1 MDNSDQN
8 TTPSKP
14 SLRTQYIAN
23 LDVAELLGHEPKTAD
38 ISRDLPMRKWLYS
51 WLLDPNIP
59 GNKQKQF
66 DKWLGILIVANLFSL
81 VFEQVPAIFEPNK
94 QLFHYFDV
102 FSVIVFTIEYA
113 LRFYLAPE
121 DEEFKKKRN
130 ARLGF
135 VTSPFAII
143 DLLAIAPFYLQAFL
157 PVDLRVLR
165 ALRLLR
171 ILKLFRILIP
181 AYQEFVRANQGR
193 TFRQRI
199 HALVFPSP
207 YGGALHDLFDTFIAV
222 WVLLSVTSVIL
233 ESVDSIHYILN
244 LQFVVLD
251 SIAVAIFTLEYCM
264 RIYSCVE
271 DPKYQGAIAGRFNQ
285 AKSPSTFIDLLAIL
299 PFYLEVFLH
308 HVLDL
313 RFLRIFRLAR
323 LLKLTRNSDA
333 TAVLFRVIARE
344 WPVMSAASFI
354 MGLLLILTASMGYLL
369 EHEAQPE
376 KFENIPQSIYW
387 AVITLASVG
396 YGDISPVTPWGRAM
410 TSVLALLG
418 IGIFAIPAA
427 LLASAFSDELIK
439 DREGLKADLFKILKD
454 GKIEAKEIEFIRT
467 EAKRLHL
474 SVAEINA
481 LIDLVIKEK
490 EIEENLKA
498 LPVHMI
504 AQRPEHA
511 VEYFKTCISEIRQI
525 EMHMTAGEFENTAK
539 ELDRLTQSE
548 LQLWRQ
554 IQGKA

>member
-1 MDNSDQN
+1 ME
-8 TTPSKP
+8 TKKPTPF
-14 SLRTQYIAN
+14 RTQYIEN
-23 LDVAELLGHEPKTAD
+23 LNVAELLGKEQKAE
-38 ISRDLPMRKWLYS
+38 ISKDLPMRKWLHS

-59 GNKQKQF
+59 GNKQKQV
-66 DKWLGILIVANLFSL
+66 DKWLGILIVLNLFSL

-94 QLFHYFDV
+94 NLFHYFDV

-121 DEEFKKKRN
+121 DEEFKNKSN

-143 DLLAIAPFYLQAFL
+143 DLLAIAPFYLQAFI

-171 ILKLFRILIP
+171 ILKLVRIIVP
-181 AYQEFVRANQGR
+181 AYQEFAKLNQGR
-193 TFRQRI
+193 TFRQKM
-199 HALVFPSP
+199 HALVFPTAYS
-207 YGGALHDLFDTFIAV
+207 GKLHELFDTFIAI
-222 WVLLSVTSVIL
+222 WVLLSVVSVIL
-233 ESVDSIHYILN
+233 ESVESLHYILN
-244 LQFVVLD
+244 LQFIVLD

-264 RIYSCVE
+264 RMYSCVE
-271 DPKYQGAIAGRFNQ
+271 DPKYEGAFFGRFKQ
-285 AKSPSTFIDLLAIL
+285 AKSPSTFIDFLAIV

-333 TAVLFRVIARE
+333 TTVLFRVIARE
-344 WPVMSAASFI
+344 WPIMSAASFI
-354 MGLLLILTASMGYLL
+354 MGLLLILTASIGYLL

-439 DREGLKADLFKILKD
+439 DRDALKANLFQILKD
-454 GKIEAKEIEFIRT
+454 GKIEAKETQFIRD

-474 SVAEINA
+474 SVEEINA
-481 LIDLVIKEK
+481 LIDQVIKDK
-490 EIEENLKA
+490 EIEDNLKA
-498 LPVHMI
+498 LPLHMI
-504 AQRPEHA
+504 AQRPAHA
-511 VEYFKTCISEIRQI
+511 IEYFKTCISEIRQLDMLM
-525 EMHMTAGEFENTAK
+525 EQGKFEETAK
-539 ELDRLTQSE
+539 ELDRLTESE

>member
-1 MDNSDQN
+1 METKNP
-8 TTPSKP
+8 THF
-14 SLRTQYIAN
+14 RTQYIEN
-23 LDVAELLGHEPKTAD
+23 LNVAELLGKEQKAE
-38 ISRDLPMRKWLYS
+38 ISKDLPMRKWLHS

-59 GNKQKQF
+59 GNKQKQV
-66 DKWLGILIVANLFSL
+66 DKWLGILIVLNLFSL

-94 QLFHYFDV
+94 NLFHYFDV

-121 DEEFKKKRN
+121 DEEFKNKRN

-143 DLLAIAPFYLQAFL
+143 DLLAIAPFYLQAFI

-171 ILKLFRILIP
+171 ILKLVRIIVP
-181 AYQEFVRANQGR
+181 AYQEFAKLNQGR
-193 TFRQRI
+193 TFRQKM
-199 HALVFPSP
+199 HALVFPTAYS
-207 YGGALHDLFDTFIAV
+207 GKLHELFDTFIAI
-222 WVLLSVTSVIL
+222 WVLLSVVSVIL
-233 ESVDSIHYILN
+233 ESVESLHYILN
-244 LQFVVLD
+244 LQFIVLD

-264 RIYSCVE
+264 RMYSCVE
-271 DPKYQGAIAGRFNQ
+271 DPKYEGAFFGRFKQ
-285 AKSPSTFIDLLAIL
+285 AKSPSTFIDFLAIV

-333 TAVLFRVIARE
+333 TTVLFRVIARE
-344 WPVMSAASFI
+344 WPIMSAASFI
-354 MGLLLILTASMGYLL
+354 MGLLLILTASIGYLL

-439 DREGLKADLFKILKD
+439 DRDALKANLFQILKD
-454 GKIEAKEIEFIRT
+454 GKIEAKETQFIRD

-474 SVAEINA
+474 SVEEINA
-481 LIDLVIKEK
+481 LIEQVIKDK
-490 EIEENLKA
+490 EIEDNLKA
-498 LPVHMI
+498 LPLHII
-504 AQRPEHA
+504 AQRPAHA
-511 VEYFKTCISEIRQI
+511 IEYFKTCISEMRQLDMLM
-525 EMHMTAGEFENTAK
+525 EQGKFEETAK
-539 ELDRLTQSE
+539 ELDRLTESE

>member
-1 MDNSDQN
+1 METKNP
-8 TTPSKP
+8 TPF
-14 SLRTQYIAN
+14 RTQYIEN
-23 LDVAELLGHEPKTAD
+23 LNVAELLGKEQKAE
-38 ISRDLPMRKWLYS
+38 ISKDLPMRKWLHS

-59 GNKQKQF
+59 GNKQKQV
-66 DKWLGILIVANLFSL
+66 DKWLGTLIVLNLFSL

-94 QLFHYFDV
+94 NLFHYFDV

-121 DEEFKKKRN
+121 DEEFKNKRN

-143 DLLAIAPFYLQAFL
+143 DLLAIAPFYLQAFI

-171 ILKLFRILIP
+171 ILKLVRIIVP
-181 AYQEFVRANQGR
+181 AYQEFAKLNQGR
-193 TFRQRI
+193 TFRQKM
-199 HALVFPSP
+199 HALVFPTAYS
-207 YGGALHDLFDTFIAV
+207 GKLHELFDTFIAI
-222 WVLLSVTSVIL
+222 WVLLSVVSVIL
-233 ESVDSIHYILN
+233 ESVESLHYILN
-244 LQFVVLD
+244 LQFIVLD

-264 RIYSCVE
+264 RMYSCVE
-271 DPKYQGAIAGRFNQ
+271 DPKYEGAFFGRFKQ
-285 AKSPSTFIDLLAIL
+285 AKSPSTFIDFLAIV

-333 TAVLFRVIARE
+333 TTVLFRVIARE
-344 WPVMSAASFI
+344 WPIMSAASFI
-354 MGLLLILTASMGYLL
+354 MGLLLILTASIGYLL

-439 DREGLKADLFKILKD
+439 DRDALKANLFQILKD
-454 GKIEAKEIEFIRT
+454 GKIEAKETQFIRD

-474 SVAEINA
+474 SVEEINA
-481 LIDLVIKEK
+481 LIDQVIKDK
-490 EIEENLKA
+490 EIEDNLKA
-498 LPVHMI
+498 LPLHMI
-504 AQRPEHA
+504 AQRPAHA
-511 VEYFKTCISEIRQI
+511 IEYFKTCISEIRQLDMLM
-525 EMHMTAGEFENTAK
+525 EQGKFEETAK
-539 ELDRLTQSE
+539 ELDRLTESE

>member
-1 MDNSDQN
+1 ME
-8 TTPSKP
+8 TKTPTP
-14 SLRTQYIAN
+14 FRTQYIDN
-23 LDVAELLGHEPKTAD
+23 IDVAELLGKEQKAD
-38 ISRDLPMRKWLYS
+38 ISKDLPMRKWLYS
-51 WLLDPNIP
+51 WLLDPHIP
-59 GNKQKQF
+59 GNKLKQV
-66 DKWLGILIVANLFSL
+66 DKWLGILIVLNLFSL

-94 QLFHYFDV
+94 NLFHYFDV

-121 DEEFKKKRN
+121 DEEFKNKRN

-143 DLLAIAPFYLQAFL
+143 DLLAIAPFYLQAFI

-171 ILKLFRILIP
+171 ILKLVRIVVP
-181 AYQEFVRANQGR
+181 AYQEFAQLNQGR
-193 TFRQRI
+193 TFRQKM
-199 HALVFPSP
+199 HALVFPTAYS
-207 YGGALHDLFDTFIAV
+207 GKLHELFDTFIAI
-222 WVLLSVTSVIL
+222 WVLLSVMSVIL
-233 ESVDSIHYILN
+233 ESVESLHYILN
-244 LQFVVLD
+244 LQFIVLD

-264 RIYSCVE
+264 RMYSCVE
-271 DPKYQGAIAGRFNQ
+271 DPKFEGAFFGRFNQ
-285 AKSPSTFIDLLAIL
+285 AKSPSTFIDFLAIV

-333 TAVLFRVIARE
+333 TTVLFRVIARE
-344 WPVMSAASFI
+344 WPIMSAASFI
-354 MGLLLILTASMGYLL
+354 MGLLLILTASIGYLL

-427 LLASAFSDELIK
+427 LLASAFSDELVK
-439 DREGLKADLFKILKD
+439 DRDALKANLFQILKD
-454 GKIEAKEIEFIRT
+454 GKIEAKETLFIRD

-474 SVAEINA
+474 SVEEINA
-481 LIDLVIKEK
+481 LIEQVIKDK
-490 EIEENLKA
+490 EIEDNLKA
-498 LPVHMI
+498 LPLHMI
-504 AQRPEHA
+504 AQRPAHA
-511 VEYFKTCISEIRQI
+511 IEYFKTCISEIRQLDMLM
-525 EMHMTAGEFENTAK
+525 EQGKFEETAK
-539 ELDRLTQSE
+539 ELDRLTESE

>member
-1 MDNSDQN
+1 METKNPTSI
-8 TTPSKP
+8 
-14 SLRTQYIAN
+14 RTQYINN
-23 LDVAELLGHEPKTAD
+23 LDVAELLGKEQKAEIP
-38 ISRDLPMRKWLYS
+38 RDLPMRKWLYS

-59 GNKQKQF
+59 GNKQKKV
-66 DKWLGILIVANLFSL
+66 DKWLGILIVLNLFSL

-94 QLFHYFDV
+94 HLFHYFDI
-102 FSVIVFTIEYA
+102 FSVVVFTIEYA
-113 LRFYLAPE
+113 FRFYLAPE
-121 DEEFKKKRN
+121 DEEFKDKRN

-143 DLLAIAPFYLQAFL
+143 DFLAIAPFYLQAFI

-171 ILKLFRILIP
+171 ILKLVRIVVP
-181 AYQEFVRANQGR
+181 AYQEFASLNKGR
-193 TFRQRI
+193 TFRQKM
-199 HALVFPSP
+199 HALVFPSA
-207 YGGALHDLFDTFIAV
+207 YSGKLHELFDTFIAI
-222 WVLLSVTSVIL
+222 WVLLSVVSVIL
-233 ESVDSIHYILN
+233 ESVESLHYILN
-244 LQFVVLD
+244 LQFIVLD

-264 RIYSCVE
+264 RMYSCVE
-271 DPKYQGAIAGRFNQ
+271 DPKYQGAVLGRFDQ
-285 AKSPSTFIDLLAIL
+285 AKTPSTFIDLLAIL

-333 TAVLFRVIARE
+333 TTVLFRVIARE
-344 WPVMSAASFI
+344 WPIMSAASFI
-354 MGLLLILTASMGYLL
+354 MGLLLILTATIGYLL
-369 EHEAQPE
+369 ENEAQPE

-439 DREGLKADLFKILKD
+439 DRDALKANLFQILKD
-454 GKIEAKEIEFIRT
+454 GKIEAKETQFIRE

-474 SVAEINA
+474 SVEEINA
-481 LIDLVIKEK
+481 LIDQVIKDK
-490 EIEENLKA
+490 EIEDNLKA
-498 LPVHMI
+498 LPLHVI
-504 AQRPEHA
+504 AQRPAHA
-511 VEYFKTCISEIRQI
+511 IEYFKTCISEIRQLDMLM
-525 EMHMTAGEFENTAK
+525 EQGKFEETAK
-539 ELDRLTQSE
+539 ELDRLTESE
-548 LQLWRQ
+548 LQIWRQ

>member
-1 MDNSDQN
+1 METKK
-8 TTPSKP
+8 TTSI
-14 SLRTQYIAN
+14 RTQYIDN
-23 LDVAELLGHEPKTAD
+23 IDVAELLGQEQKAEIPK
-38 ISRDLPMRKWLYS
+38 DLPMRKWLYS

-59 GNKQKQF
+59 GNKQKTV
-66 DKWLGILIVANLFSL
+66 DKWLGILIVLNLFSL

-94 QLFHYFDV
+94 HLFHYFDI
-102 FSVIVFTIEYA
+102 FSVVVFTIEYA
-113 LRFYLAPE
+113 FRFYLAPE
-121 DEEFKKKRN
+121 DEEFKNKRN

-143 DLLAIAPFYLQAFL
+143 DFLAVAPFYLQAFI

-171 ILKLFRILIP
+171 ILKLVRIVVP
-181 AYQEFVRANQGR
+181 AYQEFASLNKGR
-193 TFRQRI
+193 TFRQKI
-199 HALVFPSP
+199 HALVFPTS
-207 YGGALHDLFDTFIAV
+207 YSGKLHELFDTFIAV
-222 WVLLSVTSVIL
+222 WVLLSVMSVIL
-233 ESVDSIHYILN
+233 ESVESLHYILN
-244 LQFVVLD
+244 LQFIVLD

-264 RIYSCVE
+264 RMYSCVE
-271 DPKYQGAIAGRFNQ
+271 DPKYQGAILGRFNQ
-285 AKSPSTFIDLLAIL
+285 AKTPSTFIDLLAIL
-299 PFYLEVFLH
+299 PFFLEVLLH

-333 TAVLFRVIARE
+333 TTVLFRVIARE
-344 WPVMSAASFI
+344 WPIMSAASFI
-354 MGLLLILTASMGYLL
+354 MGLLLILTATMGYLL
-369 EHEAQPE
+369 ENEAQPE

-439 DREGLKADLFKILKD
+439 DRDALKANLFQILKD
-454 GKIEAKEIEFIRT
+454 GKIEAKETQFIRE

-474 SVAEINA
+474 SVEEINA
-481 LIDLVIKEK
+481 LIDQVIKDK
-490 EIEENLKA
+490 EIEDNLKA
-498 LPVHMI
+498 LPLHVI
-504 AQRPEHA
+504 AQRPAHA
-511 VEYFKTCISEIRQI
+511 IEYFKTCISEIRQLDMLM
-525 EMHMTAGEFENTAK
+525 EQGKFEETAK
-539 ELDRLTQSE
+539 ELDRLTESE
-548 LQLWRQ
+548 LQIWRQ

>member
-1 MDNSDQN
+1 ME
-8 TTPSKP
+8 TKTPTP
-14 SLRTQYIAN
+14 FRTQYIDN
-23 LDVAELLGHEPKTAD
+23 IDVAELLGKEQKAE
-38 ISRDLPMRKWLYS
+38 ISKDLPMRKWLYS

-59 GNKQKQF
+59 GNKQKQV
-66 DKWLGILIVANLFSL
+66 DKWLGILIVLNLFSL

-94 QLFHYFDV
+94 NLFHYFDV

-121 DEEFKKKRN
+121 DEEFKNKRN

-143 DLLAIAPFYLQAFL
+143 DLLAIAPFYLQAFI

-171 ILKLFRILIP
+171 ILKLVRIIVP
-181 AYQEFVRANQGR
+181 AYQEFAQLNQGR
-193 TFRQRI
+193 TFRQKM
-199 HALVFPSP
+199 HALVFPTAHS
-207 YGGALHDLFDTFIAV
+207 GKLHELFDTFIAI
-222 WVLLSVTSVIL
+222 WVLLSVISVIL
-233 ESVDSIHYILN
+233 ESVESLHYILN
-244 LQFVVLD
+244 LQFIVLD

-264 RIYSCVE
+264 RMYSCVE
-271 DPKYQGAIAGRFNQ
+271 DPKYQGAFFGRFKQ
-285 AKSPSTFIDLLAIL
+285 AKSPSTFIDFLAII

-333 TAVLFRVIARE
+333 TTVLFRVIARE
-344 WPVMSAASFI
+344 WPIMSAASFI
-354 MGLLLILTASMGYLL
+354 MGLLLILTASIGYLL

-439 DREGLKADLFKILKD
+439 DRDALKANLFQILKD
-454 GKIEAKEIEFIRT
+454 GKIEAKETQFIRD

-474 SVAEINA
+474 SVEEINA
-481 LIDLVIKEK
+481 LIEQVIKDK
-490 EIEENLKA
+490 EIEDNLKA
-498 LPVHMI
+498 LPLHII
-504 AQRPEHA
+504 AQRPAHA
-511 VEYFKTCISEIRQI
+511 IEYFKTCISEMRQLDMMM
-525 EMHMTAGEFENTAK
+525 EQGKFEETAK
-539 ELDRLTQSE
+539 ELDRLTESE
-548 LQLWRQ
+548 LRLWRQ

>member
-1 MDNSDQN
+1 METKNP
-8 TTPSKP
+8 TPF
-14 SLRTQYIAN
+14 RTQYIEN
-23 LDVAELLGHEPKTAD
+23 LNVAELLGKEQKAE
-38 ISRDLPMRKWLYS
+38 ISKDLPMRKWLHS

-59 GNKQKQF
+59 GNKQKQV
-66 DKWLGILIVANLFSL
+66 DKWLGILIVLNLFSL

-94 QLFHYFDV
+94 NLFHYFDV

-121 DEEFKKKRN
+121 DEEFKNKRN

-143 DLLAIAPFYLQAFL
+143 DLLAIAPFYLQAFI

-171 ILKLFRILIP
+171 ILKLVRIIVP
-181 AYQEFVRANQGR
+181 AYQEFAKLNQGR
-193 TFRQRI
+193 TFRQKM
-199 HALVFPSP
+199 HALVFPTAYS
-207 YGGALHDLFDTFIAV
+207 GKLHELFDTFIAI
-222 WVLLSVTSVIL
+222 WVLLSVVSVIL
-233 ESVDSIHYILN
+233 ESVESLHYILN
-244 LQFVVLD
+244 LQFIVLD

-264 RIYSCVE
+264 RMYSCVE
-271 DPKYQGAIAGRFNQ
+271 DPKYEGAFFGRFKQ
-285 AKSPSTFIDLLAIL
+285 AKSPSTFIDFLAIV

-333 TAVLFRVIARE
+333 TTVLFRVIARE
-344 WPVMSAASFI
+344 WPIMSAASFI
-354 MGLLLILTASMGYLL
+354 MGLLLILTASIGYLL

-439 DREGLKADLFKILKD
+439 DRDALKANLFQILKD
-454 GKIEAKEIEFIRT
+454 GKIEAKETQFIRD

-474 SVAEINA
+474 SVEEINA
-481 LIDLVIKEK
+481 LIDQVIKDK
-490 EIEENLKA
+490 EIEDNLKA
-498 LPVHMI
+498 LPLHMI
-504 AQRPEHA
+504 AQRPAHA
-511 VEYFKTCISEIRQI
+511 IEYFKTCISEIRQLDMLM
-525 EMHMTAGEFENTAK
+525 EQGKFEETAK
-539 ELDRLTQSE
+539 ELDRLTESE

>member
-1 MDNSDQN
+1 
-8 TTPSKP
+8 
-14 SLRTQYIAN
+14 
-23 LDVAELLGHEPKTAD
+23 
-38 ISRDLPMRKWLYS
+38 
-51 WLLDPNIP
+51 
-59 GNKQKQF
+59 
-66 DKWLGILIVANLFSL
+66 
-81 VFEQVPAIFEPNK
+81 
-94 QLFHYFDV
+94 
-102 FSVIVFTIEYA
+102 VIVFTIEYA

>member
-1 MDNSDQN
+1 MDNTNQ
-8 TTPSKP
+8 TPTP
-14 SLRTQYIAN
+14 ETPQFRTQYIDN
-23 LDVAELLGHEPKTAD
+23 IDVAELLGQEQKAE

-59 GNKQKQF
+59 GNNLKAF

-94 QLFHYFDV
+94 HLFHYFDV

-143 DLLAIAPFYLQAFL
+143 DFLAVAPFYLQAFL

-181 AYQEFVRANQGR
+181 AYHEFVRANQGR
-193 TFRQRI
+193 TFRQRM

-207 YGGALHDLFDTFIAV
+207 YGGALHDLFDTFIAI

-233 ESVDSIHYILN
+233 ESVESIHYILN

-264 RIYSCVE
+264 RMYSCVE
-271 DPKYQGAIAGRFNQ
+271 DPKFQGAITGRFNQ
-285 AKSPSTFIDLLAIL
+285 AKSPSTFIDFLAIV

-439 DREGLKADLFKILKD
+439 DREGLKANLFKILKD
-454 GKIEAKEIEFIRT
+454 GKIEAKETQFIRE

-481 LIDLVIKEK
+481 LIDQVIKDK

-498 LPVHMI
+498 LPIHMI
-504 AQRPEHA
+504 AQRPAHA
-511 VEYFKTCISEIRQI
+511 IEYFKTCISEIRQI
-525 EMHMTAGEFENTAK
+525 ELHMNAGEFESTAK
-539 ELDRLTQSE
+539 ELDRLTESE

>member
-1 MDNSDQN
+1 ME
-8 TTPSKP
+8 TKTPTP
-14 SLRTQYIAN
+14 IRTQYIDN
-23 LDVAELLGHEPKTAD
+23 IDVAELLGQEQKAEIP
-38 ISRDLPMRKWLYS
+38 RDLPMRKWLYS

-59 GNKQKQF
+59 GNKQKKV
-66 DKWLGILIVANLFSL
+66 DKWLGILIVLNLFSL

-94 QLFHYFDV
+94 HLFHYFDI
-102 FSVIVFTIEYA
+102 FSVVVFTIEYA
-113 LRFYLAPE
+113 FRFYLAPE
-121 DEEFKKKRN
+121 DEEFKNKRN

-143 DLLAIAPFYLQAFL
+143 DFLAVAPFYLQAFI

-171 ILKLFRILIP
+171 ILKLVRIVVP
-181 AYQEFVRANQGR
+181 AYQEFASLNKGR
-193 TFRQRI
+193 TFRQKM
-199 HALVFPSP
+199 HALVFPTS
-207 YGGALHDLFDTFIAV
+207 YSGKLHELFDTFIAI
-222 WVLLSVTSVIL
+222 WVLLSVVSVIL
-233 ESVDSIHYILN
+233 ESVESLHYILN
-244 LQFVVLD
+244 LQFIVLD

-264 RIYSCVE
+264 RMYSCVE
-271 DPKYQGAIAGRFNQ
+271 DPKYQGAVLGRFDQ
-285 AKSPSTFIDLLAIL
+285 AKTPSTFIDLLAIL

-333 TAVLFRVIARE
+333 TTVLFRVIARE
-344 WPVMSAASFI
+344 WPIMSAASFI
-354 MGLLLILTASMGYLL
+354 MGLLLILTATIGYLL
-369 EHEAQPE
+369 ENEAQPE

-439 DREGLKADLFKILKD
+439 DRDALKANLFQILKD
-454 GKIEAKEIEFIRT
+454 GKIEAKETQFIRE

-474 SVAEINA
+474 SVEEINA
-481 LIDLVIKEK
+481 LIDQVIKDK
-490 EIEENLKA
+490 EIEDNLKA
-498 LPVHMI
+498 LPLHVI
-504 AQRPEHA
+504 AQRPAHA
-511 VEYFKTCISEIRQI
+511 IEYFKTCISEIRQLDMLM
-525 EMHMTAGEFENTAK
+525 EQGKFEETAK
-539 ELDRLTQSE
+539 ELDRLTESE
-548 LQLWRQ
+548 LQIWRQ

>member
-1 MDNSDQN
+1 METKNP
-8 TTPSKP
+8 TPF
-14 SLRTQYIAN
+14 RTQYIQN
-23 LDVAELLGHEPKTAD
+23 LNVAELLGKEQKAE
-38 ISRDLPMRKWLYS
+38 ISKDLPMRKWLHS

-59 GNKQKQF
+59 GNKQKQV
-66 DKWLGILIVANLFSL
+66 DKWLGILIVLNLFSL

-94 QLFHYFDV
+94 NLFHYFDV

-121 DEEFKKKRN
+121 DEEFKNKRN

-143 DLLAIAPFYLQAFL
+143 DLLAIAPFYLQAFI

-171 ILKLFRILIP
+171 ILKLVRIIVP
-181 AYQEFVRANQGR
+181 AYQEFAKLNQGR
-193 TFRQRI
+193 TFRQKM
-199 HALVFPSP
+199 HALVFPTAYS
-207 YGGALHDLFDTFIAV
+207 GKLHELFDTFIAI
-222 WVLLSVTSVIL
+222 WVLLSVVSVIL
-233 ESVDSIHYILN
+233 ESVESLHYILN
-244 LQFVVLD
+244 LQFIVLD

-264 RIYSCVE
+264 RMYSCVE
-271 DPKYQGAIAGRFNQ
+271 DPKYEGAFFGRFKQ
-285 AKSPSTFIDLLAIL
+285 AKSPSTFIDFLAIV

-333 TAVLFRVIARE
+333 TTVLFRVIARE
-344 WPVMSAASFI
+344 WPIMSAASFI
-354 MGLLLILTASMGYLL
+354 MGLLLILTASIGYLL

-439 DREGLKADLFKILKD
+439 DRDALKANLFQILKD
-454 GKIEAKEIEFIRT
+454 GKIEAKETQFIRD

-474 SVAEINA
+474 SVEEINA
-481 LIDLVIKEK
+481 LIDQVIKDK
-490 EIEENLKA
+490 EIEDNLKA
-498 LPVHMI
+498 LPLHMI
-504 AQRPEHA
+504 AQRPAHA
-511 VEYFKTCISEIRQI
+511 IEYFKTCISEMRQLDMLM
-525 EMHMTAGEFENTAK
+525 EQGKFEETAK
-539 ELDRLTQSE
+539 ELDRLTESE

>member
-1 MDNSDQN
+1 METKNP
-8 TTPSKP
+8 TPF
-14 SLRTQYIAN
+14 RTQYLDNI
-23 LDVAELLGHEPKTAD
+23 DVAELLGKEQKAE
-38 ISRDLPMRKWLYS
+38 ISKDLPMRKWLYS

-59 GNKQKQF
+59 GNKQKQV
-66 DKWLGILIVANLFSL
+66 DKWLGILIVLNLFSL

-94 QLFHYFDV
+94 NLFHYFDV

-121 DEEFKKKRN
+121 DEEFKNKRN

-143 DLLAIAPFYLQAFL
+143 DLLAIAPFYLQAFI

-171 ILKLFRILIP
+171 ILKLVRIIVP
-181 AYQEFVRANQGR
+181 AYQEFAKLNQGR
-193 TFRQRI
+193 TFRQKM
-199 HALVFPSP
+199 HALVFPTAYS
-207 YGGALHDLFDTFIAV
+207 GKLHELFDTFIAI
-222 WVLLSVTSVIL
+222 WVLLSVVSVIL
-233 ESVDSIHYILN
+233 ESVESLHYILN
-244 LQFVVLD
+244 LQFIVLD

-264 RIYSCVE
+264 RMYSCVE
-271 DPKYQGAIAGRFNQ
+271 DPKYQGAFFGRFKQ
-285 AKSPSTFIDLLAIL
+285 AKSPSTFIDFLAII

-344 WPVMSAASFI
+344 WPIMSAASFI
-354 MGLLLILTASMGYLL
+354 MGLLLVLTASIGYLL

-439 DREGLKADLFKILKD
+439 DRDALKANLFQILKD
-454 GKIEAKEIEFIRT
+454 GKIEAKETQFIRD

-474 SVAEINA
+474 SVEEINA
-481 LIDLVIKEK
+481 LIDQVIKDK
-490 EIEENLKA
+490 EIEDNLKA
-498 LPVHMI
+498 LPLHMI
-504 AQRPEHA
+504 AQRPAHA
-511 VEYFKTCISEIRQI
+511 VEYFKTCISEIRQLDMLM
-525 EMHMTAGEFENTAK
+525 EQGKFEETAR
-539 ELDRLTQSE
+539 ELDRLTESE

>member
-1 MDNSDQN
+1 MDNTHQ
-8 TTPSKP
+8 TPASSGKT
-14 SLRTQYIAN
+14 LRTQFIAN
-23 LDVAELLGHEPKTAD
+23 LDVAELLDQKKKAE
-38 ISRDLPMRKWLYS
+38 ISRDLPLRKWLYS

-66 DKWLGILIVANLFSL
+66 DKWLAILIVANLFTL

-94 QLFHYFDV
+94 QFFHYFDV

-135 VTSPFAII
+135 VASPFAII
-143 DLLAIAPFYLQAFL
+143 DLLAIAPFYLQALL

-165 ALRLLR
+165 FLRLLR
-171 ILKLFRILIP
+171 ILKLFRIIIP
-181 AYQEFVRANQGR
+181 AYREFMRLNEGR
-193 TFRQRI
+193 TFRQRM
-199 HALVFPSP
+199 HALVFPSK
-207 YGGALHDLFDTFIAV
+207 YSGGLHELFDIFIAG
-222 WVLLSVTSVIL
+222 WVLLSVVSVIM
-233 ESVDSIHYILN
+233 ESVDSIHYVLN

-251 SIAVAIFTLEYCM
+251 SIAVAIFTLEYVM
-264 RIYSCVE
+264 RLYCCVE
-271 DPKYQGAIAGRFNQ
+271 DPKYQGAFAGRYNQ
-285 AKSPSTFIDLLAIL
+285 AKQPYTIIDFLAIL

-308 HVLDL
+308 HLFDL

-323 LLKLTRNSDA
+323 LLKLTRNSEA
-333 TAVLFRVIARE
+333 TTVLFRVITRE
-344 WPVMSAASFI
+344 WPIMSAASFI
-354 MGLLLILTASMGYLL
+354 MVLLLILTASLGYLL

-396 YGDISPVTPWGRAM
+396 YGDISPVTPWGRVV

-439 DREGLKADLFKILKD
+439 QREALKADLFKILKD
-454 GKIEAKEIEFIRT
+454 GKIEEKEIQFIRD

-481 LIDLVIKEK
+481 LIDQVIKDK
-490 EIEENLKA
+490 EIEDNLKA
-498 LPVHMI
+498 LPIHMI
-504 AQRPEHA
+504 AQRPAHA
-511 VEYFKTCISEIRQI
+511 IEYFKTCISEIRQI
-525 EMHMTAGEFENTAK
+525 EMHMTAGDFEKTAQ
-539 ELDRLTQSE
+539 ELDRLTESE

>member
-1 MDNSDQN
+1 METKNPTSI
-8 TTPSKP
+8 
-14 SLRTQYIAN
+14 RTQYINN
-23 LDVAELLGHEPKTAD
+23 LDVAELLGKEQKAEIP
-38 ISRDLPMRKWLYS
+38 RDLPMRKWLYS

-59 GNKQKQF
+59 GNKQKKV
-66 DKWLGILIVANLFSL
+66 DKWLGILIVLNLFSL

-94 QLFHYFDV
+94 HLFHYFDI
-102 FSVIVFTIEYA
+102 FSVVVFTIEYA
-113 LRFYLAPE
+113 FRFYLAPE
-121 DEEFKKKRN
+121 DEEFKDKRN

-143 DLLAIAPFYLQAFL
+143 DFLAIAPFYLQAFI

-171 ILKLFRILIP
+171 ILKLVRIVVP
-181 AYQEFVRANQGR
+181 AYQEFASLNKGR
-193 TFRQRI
+193 TFRQKM
-199 HALVFPSP
+199 HALVFPSA
-207 YGGALHDLFDTFIAV
+207 YSGKLHELFDTFIAI
-222 WVLLSVTSVIL
+222 WVLLSVVSVIL
-233 ESVDSIHYILN
+233 ESVESLHYILN
-244 LQFVVLD
+244 LQFIVLD

-264 RIYSCVE
+264 RMYSCVE
-271 DPKYQGAIAGRFNQ
+271 DPKYQGAVLGRFDQ
-285 AKSPSTFIDLLAIL
+285 AKTPSTFIDLLAIL

-333 TAVLFRVIARE
+333 TTVLFRVIARE
-344 WPVMSAASFI
+344 WPIMSAASFI
-354 MGLLLILTASMGYLL
+354 MGLLLILTATIGYLL
-369 EHEAQPE
+369 ENEAQPE

-439 DREGLKADLFKILKD
+439 DRDALKANLFQILKD
-454 GKIEAKEIEFIRT
+454 GKIEAKETQFIRE

-474 SVAEINA
+474 SVEEINA
-481 LIDLVIKEK
+481 LIDQVIKDK
-490 EIEENLKA
+490 EIEDNLKA
-498 LPVHMI
+498 LPLHVI
-504 AQRPEHA
+504 AQRPAHA
-511 VEYFKTCISEIRQI
+511 IEYFKTCISEIRQLDMLM
-525 EMHMTAGEFENTAK
+525 EQGKFEETAK
-539 ELDRLTQSE
+539 ELDRLTESE
-548 LQLWRQ
+548 LQIWRQ
-554 IQGKA
+554 IQGKT

>member
-285 AKSPSTFIDLLAIL
+285 AKSPSTFIDLLAIV

-333 TAVLFRVIARE
+333 TTVLFRVIARE
-344 WPVMSAASFI
+344 WPIMSAASFI

>member
-1 MDNSDQN
+1 METKNP
-8 TTPSKP
+8 TP
-14 SLRTQYIAN
+14 LRTQYIQN
-23 LDVAELLGHEPKTAD
+23 LNVAELLGKEQKAE

-59 GNKQKQF
+59 GNKQKEV
-66 DKWLGILIVANLFSL
+66 DKWLGILIVLNLFSL

-94 QLFHYFDV
+94 NLFHYFDV

-121 DEEFKKKRN
+121 DEEFKNKRN

-171 ILKLFRILIP
+171 ILKLFRIIVP
-181 AYQEFVRANQGR
+181 AYQEFAKLNQGR
-193 TFRQRI
+193 TFRQKM
-199 HALVFPSP
+199 HALVFPTAYS
-207 YGGALHDLFDTFIAV
+207 GKLHELFDTFIAI
-222 WVLLSVTSVIL
+222 WVLLSVISVIL
-233 ESVDSIHYILN
+233 ESVESLHYILN
-244 LQFVVLD
+244 LQFIVLD

-264 RIYSCVE
+264 RMYSCVE
-271 DPKYQGAIAGRFNQ
+271 DPKYQGAFFGRFKQ
-285 AKSPSTFIDLLAIL
+285 AKSPSTFIDFLAIV

-333 TAVLFRVIARE
+333 TTVLFRVIARE
-344 WPVMSAASFI
+344 WPIMSAASFI
-354 MGLLLILTASMGYLL
+354 MGLLLILTATIGYLL
-369 EHEAQPE
+369 ENEAQPE

-439 DREGLKADLFKILKD
+439 DREALKANLFQILKD
-454 GKIEAKEIEFIRT
+454 GKIEAKETQFIRD

-474 SVAEINA
+474 SVEEINA
-481 LIDLVIKEK
+481 LIDQVIKDK
-490 EIEENLKA
+490 EIEDNLKA
-498 LPVHMI
+498 LPLHII
-504 AQRPEHA
+504 AQRPAHA
-511 VEYFKTCISEIRQI
+511 IEYFKTCISEMRQLDMLM
-525 EMHMTAGEFENTAK
+525 EEGKFEETAK
-539 ELDRLTQSE
+539 ELDRLTESE
-548 LQLWRQ
+548 LRLWRQ

>member
-1 MDNSDQN
+1 METKNPTSI
-8 TTPSKP
+8 
-14 SLRTQYIAN
+14 RTQYIDN
-23 LDVAELLGHEPKTAD
+23 IDVAELLGKEQKAEIP
-38 ISRDLPMRKWLYS
+38 RDLPMRKWLYS

-59 GNKQKQF
+59 GNKQKKV
-66 DKWLGILIVANLFSL
+66 DKWLGILIVLNLFSL

-94 QLFHYFDV
+94 HLFHYFDI
-102 FSVIVFTIEYA
+102 FSVVVFTIEYA
-113 LRFYLAPE
+113 FRFYLAPE
-121 DEEFKKKRN
+121 DEEFKNKRN

-143 DLLAIAPFYLQAFL
+143 DFLAVAPFYLQAFI

-171 ILKLFRILIP
+171 ILKLVRIVVP
-181 AYQEFVRANQGR
+181 AYQEFASLNKGR
-193 TFRQRI
+193 TFRQKM
-199 HALVFPSP
+199 HALVFPTS
-207 YGGALHDLFDTFIAV
+207 YSGKLHELFDTFIAI
-222 WVLLSVTSVIL
+222 WVLLSVVSVIL
-233 ESVDSIHYILN
+233 ESVESLHYILN
-244 LQFVVLD
+244 LQFIVLD

-264 RIYSCVE
+264 RMYSCVE
-271 DPKYQGAIAGRFNQ
+271 DPKYQGAVLGRFDQ
-285 AKSPSTFIDLLAIL
+285 AKTPSTFIDLLAIL

-333 TAVLFRVIARE
+333 TTVLFRVIARE
-344 WPVMSAASFI
+344 WPIMSAASFI
-354 MGLLLILTASMGYLL
+354 MGLLLILTATIGYLL
-369 EHEAQPE
+369 ENEAQPE

-439 DREGLKADLFKILKD
+439 DRDALKANLFQILKD
-454 GKIEAKEIEFIRT
+454 GKIEAKETQFIRE

-474 SVAEINA
+474 SVEEINA
-481 LIDLVIKEK
+481 LIDQVIKDK
-490 EIEENLKA
+490 EIEDNLKA
-498 LPVHMI
+498 LPLHVI
-504 AQRPEHA
+504 AQRPAHA
-511 VEYFKTCISEIRQI
+511 IEYFKTCISEIRQLDMLM
-525 EMHMTAGEFENTAK
+525 EQGKFEETAK
-539 ELDRLTQSE
+539 ELDRLTESE
-548 LQLWRQ
+548 LQIWRQ
-554 IQGKA
+554 IQGKT

>member
-1 MDNSDQN
+1 METKNP
-8 TTPSKP
+8 THF
-14 SLRTQYIAN
+14 RTQYIEN
-23 LDVAELLGHEPKTAD
+23 LNVAELLGKEQKAE
-38 ISRDLPMRKWLYS
+38 ISKDLPMRKWLHS

-59 GNKQKQF
+59 GNKQKQV
-66 DKWLGILIVANLFSL
+66 DKWLGILIVLNLFSL

-94 QLFHYFDV
+94 NLFHYFDV

-121 DEEFKKKRN
+121 DEEFKNKRN

-143 DLLAIAPFYLQAFL
+143 DLLAIAPFYLQAFI

-171 ILKLFRILIP
+171 ILKLVRIIVP
-181 AYQEFVRANQGR
+181 AYQEFAKLNQGR
-193 TFRQRI
+193 TFRQKM
-199 HALVFPSP
+199 HALVFPTAYS
-207 YGGALHDLFDTFIAV
+207 GKLHELFDTFIAI
-222 WVLLSVTSVIL
+222 WVLLSVVSVIL
-233 ESVDSIHYILN
+233 ESVESLHYILN
-244 LQFVVLD
+244 LQFIVLD

-264 RIYSCVE
+264 RMYSCVE
-271 DPKYQGAIAGRFNQ
+271 DPKYEGAFFGRFKQ
-285 AKSPSTFIDLLAIL
+285 AKSPSTFIDFLAII

-333 TAVLFRVIARE
+333 TTVLFRVIARE
-344 WPVMSAASFI
+344 WPIMSAASFI
-354 MGLLLILTASMGYLL
+354 MGLLLILTASIGYLL

-439 DREGLKADLFKILKD
+439 DRDALKANLFQILKD
-454 GKIEAKEIEFIRT
+454 GKIEAKETQFIRD

-474 SVAEINA
+474 SVEEINA
-481 LIDLVIKEK
+481 LIDQVIKDK
-490 EIEENLKA
+490 EIEDNLKA
-498 LPVHMI
+498 LPLHMI
-504 AQRPEHA
+504 AQRPAHA
-511 VEYFKTCISEIRQI
+511 IEYFKTCISEMRQLDMLM
-525 EMHMTAGEFENTAK
+525 EQGKFEETAK
-539 ELDRLTQSE
+539 ELDRLTESE

>member
-1 MDNSDQN
+1 METKNP
-8 TTPSKP
+8 TPF
-14 SLRTQYIAN
+14 RTQYIEN
-23 LDVAELLGHEPKTAD
+23 LNVAELLGKEQKAE
-38 ISRDLPMRKWLYS
+38 ISKDLPMRKWLYS

-59 GNKQKQF
+59 GNKQKQV
-66 DKWLGILIVANLFSL
+66 DKWLGILIVLNLFSL

-94 QLFHYFDV
+94 NLFHYFDV

-121 DEEFKKKRN
+121 DEEFKNKRN

-143 DLLAIAPFYLQAFL
+143 DLLAIAPFYLQAFI

-171 ILKLFRILIP
+171 ILKLVRIIVP
-181 AYQEFVRANQGR
+181 AYQEFAKLNQGR
-193 TFRQRI
+193 TFRQKM
-199 HALVFPSP
+199 HALVFPTAYS
-207 YGGALHDLFDTFIAV
+207 GKLHELFDTFIAI
-222 WVLLSVTSVIL
+222 WVLLSVVSVIL
-233 ESVDSIHYILN
+233 ESVESLHYILN
-244 LQFVVLD
+244 LQFIVLD

-264 RIYSCVE
+264 RMYSCVE
-271 DPKYQGAIAGRFNQ
+271 DPKYEGAFFGRFKQ
-285 AKSPSTFIDLLAIL
+285 AKSPSTFIDFLAIV

-333 TAVLFRVIARE
+333 TTVLFRVIARE
-344 WPVMSAASFI
+344 WPIMSAASFI
-354 MGLLLILTASMGYLL
+354 MGLLLILTASIGYLL

-439 DREGLKADLFKILKD
+439 DRDALKANLFQILKD
-454 GKIEAKEIEFIRT
+454 GKIEAKETQFIRD

-474 SVAEINA
+474 SVEEINA
-481 LIDLVIKEK
+481 LIDQVIKDK
-490 EIEENLKA
+490 EIEDNLKA
-498 LPVHMI
+498 LPLHII
-504 AQRPEHA
+504 AQRPAHA
-511 VEYFKTCISEIRQI
+511 IEYFKTCISEMRQLDMLM
-525 EMHMTAGEFENTAK
+525 EQGKFEETAK
-539 ELDRLTQSE
+539 ELDRLTESE

>member
-1 MDNSDQN
+1 ME
-8 TTPSKP
+8 TKTPTP
-14 SLRTQYIAN
+14 LRTQYIKN
-23 LDVAELLGHEPKTAD
+23 LNVAELLGKEQKAE
-38 ISRDLPMRKWLYS
+38 ISKDLPMRKWLYS

-59 GNKQKQF
+59 GNKQKQV
-66 DKWLGILIVANLFSL
+66 DKWLGILIVLNLFSL

-94 QLFHYFDV
+94 NLFHYFDV

-113 LRFYLAPE
+113 FRFYLAPE
-121 DEEFKKKRN
+121 DEEFRNKRN

-143 DLLAIAPFYLQAFL
+143 DLLAIAPFYLQAFI

-171 ILKLFRILIP
+171 ILKLVRIIVP
-181 AYQEFVRANQGR
+181 AYQEFAKLNQGR
-193 TFRQRI
+193 TFRQKM
-199 HALVFPSP
+199 HALVFPTP
-207 YGGALHDLFDTFIAV
+207 YSGKLHELFDTFIAI
-222 WVLLSVTSVIL
+222 WVLLSVVSVIL
-233 ESVDSIHYILN
+233 ESVESLHYILN
-244 LQFVVLD
+244 LQFIVLD

-264 RIYSCVE
+264 RMYSCVE
-271 DPKYQGAIAGRFNQ
+271 DPKYQGAFFGRLKQ
-285 AKSPSTFIDLLAIL
+285 AKSPSTFIDFLAIV

-333 TAVLFRVIARE
+333 TTVLFRVIARE
-344 WPVMSAASFI
+344 WPIMSAASFI
-354 MGLLLILTASMGYLL
+354 MGLLLILTASIGYLL

-439 DREGLKADLFKILKD
+439 DRDALKANLFQILKD
-454 GKIEAKEIEFIRT
+454 GKIEAKETQFIRD

-474 SVAEINA
+474 SVEEINA
-481 LIDLVIKEK
+481 LIDQVIKDK
-490 EIEENLKA
+490 EIEDNLKA
-498 LPVHMI
+498 LPLHMI
-504 AQRPEHA
+504 AQRPAHA
-511 VEYFKTCISEIRQI
+511 VEYFKTCISEIRQLDMLM
-525 EMHMTAGEFENTAK
+525 EQGKFEETAR
-539 ELDRLTQSE
+539 ELDRLTESE
-548 LQLWRQ
+548 LRLWRQ